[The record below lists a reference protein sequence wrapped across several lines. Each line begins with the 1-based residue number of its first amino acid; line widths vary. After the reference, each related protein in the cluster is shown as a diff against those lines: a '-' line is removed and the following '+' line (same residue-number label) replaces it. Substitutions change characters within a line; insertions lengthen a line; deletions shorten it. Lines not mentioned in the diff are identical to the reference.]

1 MNQGPY
7 NPYGA
12 PMPPSGGPPG
22 YGGPPPGYGG
32 GGYGGGGGQQ
42 YEFSDAEN
50 AVIASCSFWAKL
62 LGIFEIV
69 TGAAALLNCNIITF
83 GINLFIGIFLLGGA
97 SALSAVV
104 NTQGNDIGNMMT
116 ALQKLGSAFKTRVIV
131 TIVAVV
137 IILLVFLA
145 VVGIAILGAASR

>member
-7 NPYGA
+7 NPYSA

-22 YGGPPPGYGG
+22 YGGPPSYGG
-32 GGYGGGGGQQ
+32 GGYGGGGRQ

-50 AVIASCSFWAKL
+50 SVIASCAFWAKL

-69 TGAAALLNCNIITF
+69 TGAAALLNCNIVTF
-83 GINLFIGIFLLGGA
+83 GINLFIGIFLIGGA
-97 SALSAVV
+97 SALTAVV

-131 TIVAVV
+131 TIIAVV
-137 IILLVFLA
+137 VILLAFL
-145 VVGIAILGAASR
+145 GIMAIALLGAASR